1 MKTEENKELKEK
13 ILKEVGY
20 YVPYI
25 CKSNEWSN
33 KAHQDIISLGNLQL
47 SKKPLK
53 DNWGDDWNDN
63 PSDCNSGSAYDNDLW
78 LELET
83 NKKVIY
89 TKEDILKVIDLTF
102 DEVTKQAEKRFIE
115 IIEESEMHGQIIL
128 DVQILDDE
136 RIRKS
141 INPTAEEEKELI
153 KEEYETKIL
162 SARIE
167 ERNKVCQEIK
177 QKLTNH
183 IPKEKGK

>member
-1 MKTEENKELKEK
+1 MNPIINKELKDK
-13 ILKEVGY
+13 ILKTFEEG
-20 YVPYI
+20 
-25 CKSNEWSN
+25 KMR
-33 KAHQDIISLGNLQL
+33 
-47 SKKPLK
+47 
-53 DNWGDDWNDN
+53 DDWNYEIIKADW
-63 PSDCNSGSAYDNDLW
+63 DGFV
-78 LELET
+78 
-83 NKKVIY
+83 KK
-89 TKEDILKVIDLTF
+89 LNNVIDET
-102 DEVTKQAEKRFIE
+102 TKQAEKRFIE